1 MYSLFINVLH
11 AKGRFSKEYFYNLK
25 KSVMKVE
32 KFKVLLYLKK
42 SEPDK
47 TGKAPIMGRI
57 TLNRTMA
64 QFSCKLSCTP
74 GLWNARESR
83 LNGKSREAVET
94 NEKIERLLLAVH
106 SAFNSLMER
115 KKDFDAAAVR
125 DMFQGN
131 AGMQMTLLK
140 LLDRHNEEMK
150 TRVGVDRA
158 PTTMST
164 YVYTRRTLAEFIKT
178 EFKVSD
184 LAFGQLNEQF
194 IRDYQDFCL
203 EKKKLAMET
212 VRHYLSILK
221 KICRIAY
228 KEGHSEKYHFC
239 HFKLPKQK
247 ETTPKALSRENFEKL
262 RDLEIPEKRRSH
274 VITRDLF
281 LFACYTGTA
290 YADAVSIT
298 RENLFRDDEGS
309 LWLKYLRKKTDYL
322 GRVKLLPEAL
332 ALIGKYRDDTRTTL
346 FPPQDYHTLRANMK
360 SLRLMAG
367 LSQDLVYHMGRHS
380 FASLVTLEEGST
392 DRDHQQDAGTLQ
404 HKDHPNIRACD
415 PEATVRGHGQ
425 VRRGNPRFETYSLI
439 LKQSLSCAVH
449 LSFYSTSTVTR

>member
-1 MYSLFINVLH
+1 
-11 AKGRFSKEYFYNLK
+11 
-25 KSVMKVE
+25 MKVE

-115 KKDFDAAAVR
+115 KRDFDAAAVR

-140 LLDRHNEEMK
+140 LLDRHNGEMK
-150 TRVGVDRA
+150 ARVGVDRA
-158 PTTMST
+158 PTTLST
-164 YVYTRRTLAEFIKT
+164 YLFTYRTLSEFIKAK
-178 EFKVSD
+178 FKVPD
-184 LAFGQLNEQF
+184 LVFGQLNEQF
-194 IRDYQDFCL
+194 IRDYQDFILL
-203 EKKKLAMET
+203 EKGYAVDTLRGYLA
-212 VRHYLSILK
+212 ILK

-298 RENLFRDDEGS
+298 RKNLFRDDEGS
-309 LWLKYLRKKTDYL
+309 LWLKYQRKKTDYL
-322 GRVKLLPEAL
+322 GRVKLLPE
-332 ALIGKYRDDTRTTL
+332 GRYPRDS
-346 FPPQDYHTLRANMK
+346 FPA
-360 SLRLMAG
+360 AG
-367 LSQDLVYHMGRHS
+367 LPHAQGQYEIPAPDGRAEPGPCLPHGTA
-380 FASLVTLEEGST
+380 FFRLAGHARGGSA
-392 DRDHQQDAGTLQ
+392 DRDHLQNAGTLQ
-404 HKDHPNIRACD
+404 HKDHPDIRARN
-415 PEATVRGHGQ
+415 PEEAVRGHGQ
-425 VRRGNPRFETYSLI
+425 VRRGNPRFETYPLI
-439 LKQSLSCAVH
+439 PKQSLSCAVH
-449 LSFYSTSTVTR
+449 SSSYSTSTVTR

>member
-1 MYSLFINVLH
+1 MRADQKQITGVNRQCDGLSPLSYVQCKAFHLNGVQTELKCKPNVKRCKRFVFVGHSPLLH
-11 AKGRFSKEYFYNLK
+11 HNTLK
-25 KSVMKVE
+25 
-32 KFKVLLYLKK
+32 
-42 SEPDK
+42 
-47 TGKAPIMGRI
+47 TKAI
-57 TLNRTMA
+57 TLFQADHILTR
-64 QFSCKLSCTP
+64 FVFPPL
-74 GLWNARESR
+74 
-83 LNGKSREAVET
+83 
-94 NEKIERLLLAVH
+94 H

-150 TRVGVDRA
+150 ARVGVDRA

-298 RENLFRDDEGS
+298 RENLFQDDEGS
-309 LWLKYLRKKTDYL
+309 LWLKYRRKKTDYL

-332 ALIGKYRDDTRTTL
+332 ALIGKYRDDTRITL

-380 FASLVTLEEGST
+380 FASLVTLEEGVPIETISKMLGHSNIKT
-392 DRDHQQDAGTLQ
+392 TQIYARVTPKRLFEDMDRFV
-404 HKDHPNIRACD
+404 
-415 PEATVRGHGQ
+415 EATRDLK
-425 VRRGNPRFETYSLI
+425 LI
-439 LKQSLSCAVH
+439 L
-449 LSFYSTSTVTR
+449 

>member
-1 MYSLFINVLH
+1 
-11 AKGRFSKEYFYNLK
+11 
-25 KSVMKVE
+25 MKVE

-47 TGKAPIMGRI
+47 TGKAPVMGRI

-94 NEKIERLLLAVH
+94 NEKIEKLLLAVH

-125 DMFQGN
+125 EMFQGN

-203 EKKKLAMET
+203 EKKRLAMET

-247 ETTPKALSRENFEKL
+247 ETTLKALSRENFEKL

-274 VITRDLF
+274 VITR
-281 LFACYTGTA
+281 
-290 YADAVSIT
+290 
-298 RENLFRDDEGS
+298 ENLFQDDEGS
-309 LWLKYLRKKTDYL
+309 LWLKYRRKKTDYL

-332 ALIGKYRDDTRTTL
+332 ALIEKYRDDTRTTL

-360 SLRLMAG
+360 SLRLMVG
-367 LSQDLVYHMGRHS
+367 LSQDLVYHTARYLN
-380 FASLVTLEEGST
+380 FL
-392 DRDHQQDAGTLQ
+392 
-404 HKDHPNIRACD
+404 
-415 PEATVRGHGQ
+415 
-425 VRRGNPRFETYSLI
+425 F
-439 LKQSLSCAVH
+439 
-449 LSFYSTSTVTR
+449 

>member
-1 MYSLFINVLH
+1 
-11 AKGRFSKEYFYNLK
+11 
-25 KSVMKVE
+25 MKVE

-150 TRVGVDRA
+150 ARVGVDRA

-221 KICRIAY
+221 KD
-228 KEGHSEKYHFC
+228 
-239 HFKLPKQK
+239 LPHRLQGG
-247 ETTPKALSRENFEKL
+247 ALG
-262 RDLEIPEKRRSH
+262 EIPFLPLQAAQAEGDNTESTQPGEFREATRSG
-274 VITRDLF
+274 D
-281 LFACYTGTA
+281 TG
-290 YADAVSIT
+290 
-298 RENLFRDDEGS
+298 
-309 LWLKYLRKKTDYL
+309 KTQVTCHHP
-322 GRVKLLPEAL
+322 GPLP
-332 ALIGKYRDDTRTTL
+332 
-346 FPPQDYHTLRANMK
+346 
-360 SLRLMAG
+360 LRL
-367 LSQDLVYHMGRHS
+367 LHRHR
-380 FASLVTLEEGST
+380 LCRCGK
-392 DRDHQQDAGTLQ
+392 H
-404 HKDHPNIRACD
+404 HPGE
-415 PEATVRGHGQ
+415 PLPG
-425 VRRGNPRFETYSLI
+425 
-439 LKQSLSCAVH
+439 
-449 LSFYSTSTVTR
+449 

>member
-1 MYSLFINVLH
+1 
-11 AKGRFSKEYFYNLK
+11 
-25 KSVMKVE
+25 MKVE

-47 TGKAPIMGRI
+47 TGKAPVMGRI

-203 EKKKLAMET
+203 EKKRLAMET

-274 VITRDLF
+274 VILPF
-281 LFACYTGTA
+281 PPGT
-290 YADAVSIT
+290 S
-298 RENLFRDDEGS
+298 RENLFPDDEGS
-309 LWLKYLRKKTDYL
+309 LWLKYRRKKTDYL

-332 ALIGKYRDDTRTTL
+332 ALIEKYRDDTRTTPL
-346 FPPQDYHTLRANMK
+346 PA
-360 SLRLMAG
+360 AG
-367 LSQDLVYHMGRHS
+367 LPHAQGKHEIPAPNGGAQPGPCLPHGKAFFRLIGH
-380 FASLVTLEEGST
+380 ARGGSA
-392 DRDHQQDAGTLQ
+392 DRDHQQNAGTLQ
-404 HKDHPNIRACD
+404 HKDHPDICPCN

-425 VRRGNPRFETYSLI
+425 VRRGNAI
-439 LKQSLSCAVH
+439 
-449 LSFYSTSTVTR
+449 

>member
-1 MYSLFINVLH
+1 
-11 AKGRFSKEYFYNLK
+11 
-25 KSVMKVE
+25 MKVE

-115 KKDFDAAAVR
+115 KRDFDAAAVR

-140 LLDRHNEEMK
+140 LLDRHNGEMK
-150 TRVGVDRA
+150 ARVGVDRA
-158 PTTMST
+158 PTTLST
-164 YVYTRRTLAEFIKT
+164 YLFTYRTLSEFIKAK
-178 EFKVSD
+178 FKVPD
-184 LAFGQLNEQF
+184 LVFGQLNEQF
-194 IRDYQDFCL
+194 IRDYQDFILL
-203 EKKKLAMET
+203 EKGYAVDTLRGYLA
-212 VRHYLSILK
+212 ILK

-298 RENLFRDDEGS
+298 RKNLFRDDEGS
-309 LWLKYLRKKTDYL
+309 LWLKYQRKKTDYL
-322 GRVKLLPEAL
+322 GRVKLLP
-332 ALIGKYRDDTRTTL
+332 RDS
-346 FPPQDYHTLRANMK
+346 FPA
-360 SLRLMAG
+360 AG
-367 LSQDLVYHMGRHS
+367 LPHAQGQYEIPAPDGRAEPGPCLPHGTA
-380 FASLVTLEEGST
+380 FFRLAGHARGGSA
-392 DRDHQQDAGTLQ
+392 DRDHLQNAGTLQ
-404 HKDHPNIRACD
+404 HKDHPDIRARN
-415 PEATVRGHGQ
+415 PEEAVRGHGQ
-425 VRRGNPRFETYSLI
+425 VRRGNPRFETYPLI
-439 LKQSLSCAVH
+439 PKQSLSCAVH
-449 LSFYSTSTVTR
+449 SSSYSTSTVTR

>member
-1 MYSLFINVLH
+1 
-11 AKGRFSKEYFYNLK
+11 
-25 KSVMKVE
+25 MKVE

-94 NEKIERLLLAVH
+94 NEKIEKLLLAVH

-125 DMFQGN
+125 EMFQGN

-150 TRVGVDRA
+150 ARVGVDRA

-274 VITRDLF
+274 VITR
-281 LFACYTGTA
+281 
-290 YADAVSIT
+290 
-298 RENLFRDDEGS
+298 ENLFQDDEGS
-309 LWLKYLRKKTDYL
+309 LWLKYRRKKTDYL

-332 ALIGKYRDDTRTTL
+332 ALIEKYRDDTRTTL

-380 FASLVTLEEGST
+380 FASLVTLEEGVPIETISKMLGHSNIKT
-392 DRDHQQDAGTLQ
+392 TQIYARVTPKRLFEDMDRFV
-404 HKDHPNIRACD
+404 
-415 PEATVRGHGQ
+415 EATRDLK
-425 VRRGNPRFETYSLI
+425 LI
-439 LKQSLSCAVH
+439 L
-449 LSFYSTSTVTR
+449 

>member
-1 MYSLFINVLH
+1 
-11 AKGRFSKEYFYNLK
+11 
-25 KSVMKVE
+25 MKVE

-115 KKDFDAAAVR
+115 KRDFDAAAVR

-140 LLDRHNEEMK
+140 LLDRHNGEMK
-150 TRVGVDRA
+150 ARVGVDRA
-158 PTTMST
+158 PTTLST
-164 YVYTRRTLAEFIKT
+164 YLFTYRTLSEFIKAK
-178 EFKVSD
+178 FKVPD

-194 IRDYQDFCL
+194 IRDYQDFILL
-203 EKKKLAMET
+203 EKGYAVDTLRGYLA
-212 VRHYLSILK
+212 ILK

-298 RENLFRDDEGS
+298 RENLFQDDEGS
-309 LWLKYLRKKTDYL
+309 LWLKYRRKKTDYL

-332 ALIGKYRDDTRTTL
+332 ALIGKYRDDTRITL

-360 SLRLMAG
+360 SLRLMVG

-380 FASLVTLEEGST
+380 FASLVTLEEGVPIETISKMLGHSNIKT
-392 DRDHQQDAGTLQ
+392 TQIYARVTPKRLFEDMDRFV
-404 HKDHPNIRACD
+404 
-415 PEATVRGHGQ
+415 EATRDLK
-425 VRRGNPRFETYSLI
+425 LI
-439 LKQSLSCAVH
+439 L
-449 LSFYSTSTVTR
+449 